1 MGRRKTIIKNSIIMM
16 TILLLVLIASLVI
29 HNISNAQSLVTPLFV
44 LAVFLVSRFTEGYLY
59 GLCAALISV
68 LAVNYTFSF
77 PYFAFDFTILENIV
91 SAAILIIVTVA
102 TSTMTTKIKE
112 QERARLKAEKEKIRA
127 DLLRA
132 VSHDLR
138 TPLTTIYGVAS
149 TIIENYDSIS
159 EKQKV
164 EMLKGMQEDSKWLI
178 RMVENLLSI
187 TKIDNNINLTKN
199 EIVLEELIDAVLLKF
214 NKSYPNQL
222 VELEMPEDFI
232 MVSADPL
239 LVEQVLTNFL
249 ENAVYHA
256 EGMTELKLKVY
267 AAEKQIFFEVIDNGK
282 GIDKEHLKNIFT
294 NYYMNDE
301 TIKDNQ
307 KKCMGI
313 GLSVCAA
320 IIRAHGQEIYA
331 RNIPGGGM
339 LFGFSLEQVEE

>member
-1 MGRRKTIIKNSIIMM
+1 MGRRKTIIKNSIVMM

>member
-1 MGRRKTIIKNSIIMM
+1 MGRSKTIIKNSIIMM
-16 TILLLVLIASLVI
+16 TILLLVLMTSLVI
-29 HNISNAQSLVTPLFV
+29 QNISNAQSLVTPLFV
-44 LAVFLVSRFTEGYLY
+44 LAVFLVSRFTDGYLY

-178 RMVENLLSI
+178 RMVKLFW
-187 TKIDNNINLTKN
+187 KN
-199 EIVLEELIDAVLLKF
+199 
-214 NKSYPNQL
+214 
-222 VELEMPEDFI
+222 
-232 MVSADPL
+232 
-239 LVEQVLTNFL
+239 
-249 ENAVYHA
+249 
-256 EGMTELKLKVY
+256 
-267 AAEKQIFFEVIDNGK
+267 
-282 GIDKEHLKNIFT
+282 
-294 NYYMNDE
+294 
-301 TIKDNQ
+301 
-307 KKCMGI
+307 
-313 GLSVCAA
+313 
-320 IIRAHGQEIYA
+320 
-331 RNIPGGGM
+331 
-339 LFGFSLEQVEE
+339 

>member
-1 MGRRKTIIKNSIIMM
+1 MM
-16 TILLLVLIASLVI
+16 TILLLVLMTSLVI
-29 HNISNAQSLVTPLFV
+29 QNISNAQSLVTPLFV
-44 LAVFLVSRFTEGYLY
+44 LAVFLVSRFTDGYLY

-267 AAEKQIFFEVIDNGK
+267 ATEKQVFFEVIDNGK

>member
-1 MGRRKTIIKNSIIMM
+1 MGRSKTIIKNSIIMM
-16 TILLLVLIASLVI
+16 TILLLVLMTSLVI
-29 HNISNAQSLVTPLFV
+29 QNISNAQSLVTPLFV
-44 LAVFLVSRFTEGYLY
+44 LAVFLVSRFTDGYLY

-249 ENAVYHA
+249 ENTVYHA

-267 AAEKQIFFEVIDNGK
+267 AAEKQVFFEVIDNGK

>member
-1 MGRRKTIIKNSIIMM
+1 MGRSKTIIKNSIIMM
-16 TILLLVLIASLVI
+16 TILLLVLMTSLVI
-29 HNISNAQSLVTPLFV
+29 QNISNAQSLVTPLFV
-44 LAVFLVSRFTEGYLY
+44 LAVFLVSRFTDGYLY

-267 AAEKQIFFEVIDNGK
+267 ATEKQVFFEVIDNGK

>member
-1 MGRRKTIIKNSIIMM
+1 MGRSKTIIKNSIIMM
-16 TILLLVLIASLVI
+16 TILLLVLMTSLVI
-29 HNISNAQSLVTPLFV
+29 QNISNAQSLVTPLFV
-44 LAVFLVSRFTEGYLY
+44 LAVFLVSRFTDGYLY

-187 TKIDNNINLTKN
+187 TKIDNNINLIKN

-267 AAEKQIFFEVIDNGK
+267 ATEKQVFFEVIDNGK